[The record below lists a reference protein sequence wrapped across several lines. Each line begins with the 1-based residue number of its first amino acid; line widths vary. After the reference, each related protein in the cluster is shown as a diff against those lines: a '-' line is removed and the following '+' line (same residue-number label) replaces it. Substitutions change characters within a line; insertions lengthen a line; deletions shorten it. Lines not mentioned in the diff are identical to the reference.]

1 MKKLYALCFLTIAL
15 VAADILL
22 FRTGVAQAQSGLVV
36 VQKLDMT
43 HQSRDQTNAQGN
55 VVGFYCVGE
64 VGRAD
69 CFVAT
74 RQ

>member
-1 MKKLYALCFLTIAL
+1 MKKLYALCFLAIAL

-36 VQKLDMT
+36 VHRLEM
-43 HQSRDQTNAQGN
+43 QSSRNQTNAQGN

-74 RQ
+74 KQ

>member
-1 MKKLYALCFLTIAL
+1 MKKLYALCFVTIAL

-43 HQSRDQTNAQGN
+43 HQRNQTNAQGT
-55 VVGFYCVGE
+55 VVGFYCVGD